1 MKKYKIETHGK
12 KVILYRRFLRWF
24 WMPVDS
30 RAFLYRDY
38 AEIKIK
44 IPEEAQKIIDT
55 WINKRTGKL
64 EFGYKF
70 SYKNFSRYI
79 SRSLAS
85 LTKSLGINEKVVYYS
100 ARKSFAQYASE
111 LGIPDNIIDYCLG
124 HSDNKRGVIRF
135 YTKVKKQQADA
146 AIEKVIDYV
155 NYPDKYE
162 DYLKL
167 KRDIMMMQ
175 I

>member
-1 MKKYKIETHGK
+1 M
-12 KVILYRRFLRWF
+12 
-24 WMPVDS
+24 
-30 RAFLYRDY
+30 
-38 AEIKIK
+38 
-44 IPEEAQKIIDT
+44 
-55 WINKRTGKL
+55 
-64 EFGYKF
+64 
-70 SYKNFSRYI
+70 
-79 SRSLAS
+79 
-85 LTKSLGINEKVVYYS
+85 YYS

-155 NYPDKYE
+155 NNPEKYE

-167 KRDIMMMQ
+167 KRDIMM
-175 I
+175 IRI